1 MADETPGQSL
11 LKKCTARQQ
20 AFVLAL
26 LADPEHNQAAAYR
39 KAGYQTKGDGARNNA
54 GRLMSNDHV
63 RQAYETLLAEAAA
76 KVLPEIELTAKDVLF
91 AIARHVRADG
101 YADVRELFDKKGN
114 LKNIQ
119 GLSDNAAM
127 RIGGLEV
134 VKRNLTTGDG
144 EVDTIIKV
152 KLRDHSRY
160 VEMAAKH
167 FALLAN
173 VKVNDSE
180 DWGKWAARLAEARAK
195 K

>member
-1 MADETPGQSL
+1 MADKAPGQDL

-20 AFVLAL
+20 AFILAL

-39 KAGYQTKGDGARNNA
+39 KAGYQTNGDGARNNA

-63 RQAYETLLAEAAA
+63 RRAYETLLAEAAE
-76 KVLPEIELTAKDVLF
+76 KVLPEIELTVKDVLY

-101 YADVRELFDKKGN
+101 HADVRDLFDTKGN
-114 LKNIQ
+114 LKDVHS
-119 GLSDNAAM
+119 LTDDAAM

-134 VKRNLTTGDG
+134 VKRNLTVGDG

-180 DWGKWAARLAEARAK
+180 DWD
-195 K
+195 